1 MIRLCPYCGRKL
13 TPPLECGVATCDNC
27 DRVFNSSSLHRVLS
41 MAWMVRRWHIDDP
54 YVLKFKF
61 GFPDDEIEL
70 VYRYVVEEGYC
81 HDEFLRVLDKIDLDI
96 SI

>member
-1 MIRLCPYCGRKL
+1 
-13 TPPLECGVATCDNC
+13 
-27 DRVFNSSSLHRVLS
+27 